1 MATNSDEEG
10 PQKSKLKPEY
20 MDGDF
25 SKEGLTS
32 VDGFTRCPNGKLK
45 LLLVDTFVA
54 CRWRCQ
60 EERYGTIC
68 IHLTWPGGKKRAR
81 KGDTGAPNI
90 SIPGRG

>member
-10 PQKSKLKPEY
+10 PQESKAKPEY
-20 MDGDF
+20 MDSNL

-32 VDGFTRCPNGKLK
+32 VHGFTRCPNGKVK
-45 LLLVDTFVA
+45 LLVDTFVA

-68 IHLTWPGGKKRAR
+68 IRLAWTGGKKRAR
-81 KGDTGAPNI
+81 KGGTGAPKI
-90 SIPGRG
+90 SFTGRG